1 MTKVICN
8 DNDILHIAIDECD
21 NISDKELDLVL
32 LPPDNV
38 DGDTNNE
45 EGNDRKLRD
54 ITLYQI
60 QEVPGTTEL
69 SITRKKLRVK

>member
-38 DGDTNNE
+38 DGDANTKF
-45 EGNDRKLRD
+45 RKFLE
-54 ITLYQI
+54 Q
-60 QEVPGTTEL
+60 
-69 SITRKKLRVK
+69 RKFP

>member
-45 EGNDRKLRD
+45 EENDRKLKD

-60 QEVPGTTEL
+60 QEVPGTTEV